1 MAASRGLA
9 AAGADSAA
17 HARRTALG
25 ALSRLERMQIDS
37 HYFFTSATRCD
48 TRRNIPS
55 TDGLRVSSRSGG
67 NTPPGYE
74 GGQMPLKRRVPKRGF
89 RRLQKAE
96 DRREEFV
103 VVNLKRLAALGVETI
118 DPALMAER
126 GIIRA
131 ADKVKVLGDGALA
144 GRITIRAHAFSSSAK
159 EKIAAAGGVAELIE
173 ANPKLNA

>member
-1 MAASRGLA
+1 MPIDLSTLKPAPGSKRRPARVGRGIGSGSGKT
-9 AAGADSAA
+9 AGRG
-17 HARRTALG
+17 HKG
-25 ALSRLERMQIDS
+25 K
-37 HYFFTSATRCD
+37 
-48 TRRNIPS
+48 
-55 TDGLRVSSRSGG
+55 GSRSGG

-96 DRREEFV
+96 DRREVFV
-103 VVNLKRLAALGVETI
+103 VVNLKRLAALGVETV

-131 ADKVKVLGDGALA
+131 ADKVKVLGDGTLA
-144 GRITIRAHAFSSSAK
+144 GRMTVRAHAFSSSAK

-173 ANPKLNA
+173 DNPKLNA